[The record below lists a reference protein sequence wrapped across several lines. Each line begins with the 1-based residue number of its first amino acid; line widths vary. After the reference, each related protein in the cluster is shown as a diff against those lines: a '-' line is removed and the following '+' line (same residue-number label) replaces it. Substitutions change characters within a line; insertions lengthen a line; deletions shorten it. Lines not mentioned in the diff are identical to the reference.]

1 MIENIQKNKTP
12 LIIGILFTAVLIFLF
27 VAGKNTNESS
37 NMASVVSSDEI
48 EEVVATTTP
57 ETVSEAAT
65 TTATSTTNEQTGDL
79 DLDDEEQSYTG
90 IGGGD
95 QDILLIDTETSEK
108 EVEENPIV
116 MAGESILAGMD
127 ILTDEEFEQ
136 LKPNLLELIAALE
149 ALIKDLENY
158 IEYLESQ

>member
-65 TTATSTTNEQTGDL
+65 TTVTDTDEQMDDL
-79 DLDDEEQSYTG
+79 NLDDEEQSYTG

-95 QDILLIDTETSEK
+95 QDILLIDTETSE
-108 EVEENPIV
+108 EEEENPIV

-127 ILTDEEFEQ
+127 MLTDEEFEQ